1 MQMEERAI
9 LIPISLFI
17 IYNFQQLLQYKET
30 GQSIKA
36 WWNNQRMGRINT
48 MCAWLFGVGNAVL
61 KFLGVRESVF
71 EVTKK
76 ETCCEVDLG
85 QFTFNESPM
94 FVPGT
99 TILLLQLIALL
110 MSFIRLGR
118 SGCAVLEMICSLWL
132 VLCFWPFL
140 KGIFMF
146 GKGRYGLPFST
157 IYKSAALALL
167 FVLFCQKTNHEL
179 S

>member
-1 MQMEERAI
+1 M
-9 LIPISLFI
+9 
-17 IYNFQQLLQYKET
+17 
-30 GQSIKA
+30 
-36 WWNNQRMGRINT
+36 
-48 MCAWLFGVGNAVL
+48 VL

-76 ETCCEVDLG
+76 ETCCAVDLG
-85 QFTFNESPM
+85 QFTFDESPM

-118 SGCAVLEMICSLWL
+118 SGCAVLETICSLWL